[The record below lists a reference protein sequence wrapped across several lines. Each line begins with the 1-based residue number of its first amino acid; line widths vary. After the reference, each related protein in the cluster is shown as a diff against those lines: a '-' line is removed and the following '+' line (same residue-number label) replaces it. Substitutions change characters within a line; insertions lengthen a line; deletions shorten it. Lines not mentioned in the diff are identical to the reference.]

1 MFSTRAAAGGFCAGP
16 VGAVGGCG
24 ALAGFA
30 AALGTLAALALFA
43 AAGAWVAAGVFT
55 LAAFFA
61 VLTGGFGAVGCTA
74 GAFSATGAVSGLV
87 GALGVDADSAPGVA
101 LGLSARAPAGVS
113 GADELQACTP
123 ISSNAGMISDA
134 AFMAREPTG
143 PTGQSESVNH
153 AFSAFFPGEWV
164 FWQAVIGLLGLQPLP
179 ESCTK

>member
-1 MFSTRAAAGGFCAGP
+1 MFSTRAAAGGFCASP

-30 AALGTLAALALFA
+30 AALGTLVALALFA
-43 AAGAWVAAGVFT
+43 PFGAWFAAGVFT
-55 LAAFFA
+55 WAAFFA
-61 VLTGGFGAVGCTA
+61 LWTGGFGAVGCSA
-74 GAFSATGAVSGLV
+74 GAFSATGVASGLV
-87 GALGVDADSAPGVA
+87 AALGVDADSAPGVA
-101 LGLSARAPAGVS
+101 VGLSARAPAGVS

-153 AFSAFFPGEWV
+153 AFSAFFPGEGV
-164 FWQAVIGLLGLQPLP
+164 FWQAVIVLLGLQPLP
-179 ESCTK
+179 ECCTK